1 MLYWR
6 PFSMSPVMVSRIPMD
21 TRKLS
26 LRQLLPWLLPGLAL
40 VVYYEISAWRAAGAL
55 GFPLDDA
62 WIHAQFARNLA
73 NGEGFTYTG
82 DRWVA
87 GSTSPAWTLLL
98 ALGYLV
104 TRSATLSAKLIGVLL
119 HVGCGLLAARLV
131 LVLTANRVLAAAC
144 AAVVLAVPAM
154 VWGAVS
160 GMEIGLSVAAT
171 LAGMYLYL
179 SSASQS
185 RREAAAFA
193 MLSAACL
200 ARPETFVILAVTAL
214 HATWRGPTL
223 HARLRT
229 AAIAAIVAAAVI
241 GPLIVFDYATTG
253 RPLPTTF
260 YAKSGP
266 GLVRAVTDGDSP
278 QLRKL
283 VTVSGPDA
291 VKQLGDTFFE
301 QFGPFAWIVLAG
313 FVTAFT
319 GRLRSSGAPLIAA
332 AIILTAYAMG
342 LVAPQRLKPE
352 NFRYTAPLIALSAVL
367 ATAGLSGAWSVLSGR
382 AVRAG
387 VVALAIV
394 VVSWQAAAA
403 VSVYS
408 VSVKNIQEL
417 HVALGKW
424 LRTHIPAGGLVAV
437 NDIGAIAFFSGHR
450 IVDLEGLVSPEA
462 LAFPRAER
470 GIGFTSATKPDYVA
484 VFPSWHPDIASRPD
498 LFQEVYRTSIP
509 DNVVSAGDTIVVYRT
524 PWTRYPLLTGDAA
537 GQDRH

>member
-1 MLYWR
+1 
-6 PFSMSPVMVSRIPMD
+6 MVSRIPVD
-21 TRKLS
+21 TQRLS

-40 VVYYEISAWRAAGAL
+40 IIYYEFCAWRAAGTL

-62 WIHAQFARNLA
+62 WIHAQFARNVA
-73 NGEGFTYTG
+73 SGEGFTYTG

-98 ALGYLV
+98 SFGYLL
-104 TRSATLSAKLIGVLL
+104 TRSATVSAKAIGVLL
-119 HVGCGLLAARLV
+119 HVACGLLAARLV
-131 LVLTANRVLAAAC
+131 LVLTADRILAAAC
-144 AAVVLAVPAM
+144 AAIVVALPAM

-160 GMEIGLSVAAT
+160 GMEVGLSAAAT

-179 SSASQS
+179 GSASQS
-185 RREAAAFA
+185 RREVAAFA

-214 HATWRGPTL
+214 HAVLRGPTPR
-223 HARLRT
+223 ARLRT
-229 AAIAAIVAAAVI
+229 LAMAAVVAAAVV
-241 GPLIVFDYATTG
+241 GPLIVFAYVTTG

-266 GLVRAVTDGDSP
+266 GVVRAAAEGDFN
-278 QLRKL
+278 QVRKL

-291 VKQLGDTFFE
+291 VRKLGDTSFE
-301 QFGPFAWIVLAG
+301 QFGLFAWIVLAG
-313 FVTAFT
+313 FAVAFT
-319 GRLRSSGAPLIAA
+319 GRLRSNGAALIAA
-332 AIILTAYAMG
+332 AIALTAYGMG

-352 NFRYTAPLIALSAVL
+352 NFRYIAPLIALSAVL
-367 ATAGLSGAWSVLSGR
+367 GIAALSVVWRVLR
-382 AVRAG
+382 ARALRAII
-387 VVALAIV
+387 VALAIV
-394 VVSWQAAAA
+394 AVSWQAAGAA
-403 VSVYS
+403 SLYAT
-408 VSVKNIQEL
+408 SVKNIQEL

-424 LRTHIPAGGLVAV
+424 MRAHIPAGGVVAV

-450 IVDLEGLVSPEA
+450 IVDLEGLVCPEA

-470 GIGFTSATKPDYVA
+470 GIGFTTATRPDYVA

-498 LFQEVYRTSIP
+498 LFQEVYRVSIP

-524 PWTRYPLLTGDAA
+524 PWTRYPLLKGDAT